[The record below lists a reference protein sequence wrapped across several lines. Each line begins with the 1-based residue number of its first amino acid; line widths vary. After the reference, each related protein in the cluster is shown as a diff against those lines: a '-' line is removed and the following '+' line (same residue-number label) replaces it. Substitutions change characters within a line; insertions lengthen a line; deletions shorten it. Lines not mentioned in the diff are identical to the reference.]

1 MKKAA
6 VLLVIL
12 LLAAVGGL
20 AFLYLTANVTV
31 QYAGCVATD
40 AVTQADYFDQMK
52 KQVESNTFT
61 GTLFDH
67 SELGGADQYQYLTYT
82 VDFTN
87 RAYLDATTAEIRVTP
102 MKGDILQIG
111 DTEEHLLPSGRTTS
125 LSVTI
130 LTPRG
135 AQNVREATAT
145 WFIWGLPFTEK
156 ITLGN

>member
-6 VLLVIL
+6 ILLIVL
-12 LLAAVGGL
+12 LLAAVGAL
-20 AFLYLTANVTV
+20 AFLYLTANITV
-31 QYAGCVATD
+31 QYVSCVATD
-40 AVTQADYFDQMK
+40 AVTQAEYFDQMK
-52 KQVESNTFT
+52 KQIAESTFT
-61 GTLFDH
+61 GTLFDRT
-67 SELGGADQYQYLTYT
+67 EPGTADQYQYLTYT

-87 RAYLDATTAEIRVTP
+87 RAFLDATTAEIRVTP

-111 DTEEHLLPSGRTTS
+111 DTEEHLLPTGRTTS

-145 WFIWGLPFTEK
+145 WFIWGLPFSQK